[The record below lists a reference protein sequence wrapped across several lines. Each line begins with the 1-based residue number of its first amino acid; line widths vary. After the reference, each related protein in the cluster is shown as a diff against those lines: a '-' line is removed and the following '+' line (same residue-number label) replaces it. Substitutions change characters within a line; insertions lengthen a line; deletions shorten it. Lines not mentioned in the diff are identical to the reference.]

1 LLFVLLDAALI
12 DVFVSLIVVV
22 VTLIIVVGL
31 IVVVVGLIVVVIV
44 GLIAVAAGLI
54 VVFAQRLQVNVCIVS
69 AVSFNGQ
76 ADCTYD
82 PLVQEAFKEAVYVS
96 TGIPSRYVDVA
107 TPAVTELCG
116 IDLLALVTTGKRG
129 LLTSDATDKVLQQQQ
144 QRRSELFGVSDVDAL
159 RVEVTARLD
168 SASRWTVSASLP
180 VVYVYFSV
188 TSNVEGMY
196 VCMYV
201 CMYACNALPHVSLVW
216 SNCSVTA
223 TYVSIVLGSLQ
234 QARRDAY
241 THSESIALK
250 IQLSIASG
258 DFAVDLVRAAVSDSI
273 PSNDCLF

>member
-1 LLFVLLDAALI
+1 MLFVLLDAALI

-116 IDLLALVTTGKRG
+116 INLLALVTTGKRG

-188 TSNVEGMY
+188 TSNVEGM
-196 VCMYV
+196 
-201 CMYACNALPHVSLVW
+201 
-216 SNCSVTA
+216 
-223 TYVSIVLGSLQ
+223 
-234 QARRDAY
+234 
-241 THSESIALK
+241 
-250 IQLSIASG
+250 
-258 DFAVDLVRAAVSDSI
+258 
-273 PSNDCLF
+273 

>member
-1 LLFVLLDAALI
+1 MLFVLLDAALI
-12 DVFVSLIVVV
+12 IVFIGMIVVFVI
-22 VTLIIVVGL
+22 LIIVVGL
-31 IVVVVGLIVVVIV
+31 IVVVMVGLIAIVASLIVVV
-44 GLIAVAAGLI
+44 
-54 VVFAQRLQVNVCIVS
+54 AQRLQVNVCIVS

-116 IDLLALVTTGKRG
+116 IDLLALVTTGKRE
-129 LLTSDATDKVLQQQQ
+129 LLTSDATDEVLQQQQ

-273 PSNDCLF
+273 PSNDCLV